1 MCQQP
6 KQVSSLHCSLS
17 IPYGT
22 DRENLINNQEL
33 LEWVVTSCI
42 LITFILESAVIMYRE
57 IRC

>member
-33 LEWVVTSCI
+33 LEWVVNSCI
-42 LITFILESAVIMYRE
+42 LITFILESAVIM
-57 IRC
+57 